1 MCVLVKNVRR
11 LLTSPRDILAVTFDT
26 NTLEAVARPKS
37 RAKDPAHASYVA
49 IHQAIKNGRIKG
61 YFSQTYCTL
70 EGIQSEDRPDV
81 LGRTRVETS
90 STSPDRNTVNI
101 RIEIRHH
108 RKPLH
113 RAHDAAL
120 QAVLQLGM
128 RALRGPARMVDG
140 LVIKDPDNAI
150 YVNEP
155 IEQVIE
161 HRSIANE
168 VAAAIESRGVGRAVA
183 LELGLKF
190 SERAGA
196 TGELWLQ
203 GLARAKPDEYRL
215 VRKAIGEWSDGD
227 AIASHVGYGIGFFC
241 TNDLGRSA
249 GGPSILDAVNRAWLE
264 ETYDVVFVTPIEL
277 AQRIR

>member
-1 MCVLVKNVRR
+1 MTMASSHAT
-11 LLTSPRDILAVTFDT
+11 LTVTFDA
-26 NTLEAVARPKS
+26 NTLEAVARPER
-37 RAKDPAHASYVA
+37 RARDPFHASYVS
-49 IHQAIKNGRIKG
+49 IQRAIKDGFLKG

-70 EGIQSEDRPDV
+70 EGIQGEDRPDV
-81 LGRTRVETS
+81 LGKTRVGTS

-101 RIEIRHH
+101 RIEISHH

-113 RAHDAAL
+113 MEHNAAL
-120 QAVLQLGM
+120 QAVLQLGI

-140 LVIKDPDNAI
+140 LVIKDPDNTI
-150 YVNEP
+150 YVNES

-161 HRSIANE
+161 HRGMANE
-168 VAAAIESRGVGRAVA
+168 VASAIESRGVGRAVA

-190 SERAGA
+190 NERAGV

-203 GLARAKPDEYRL
+203 GLARAKPDERRL

-227 AIASHVGYGIGFFC
+227 AIASHVGYGIEVFC

-249 GGPSILDAVNRAWLE
+249 GGPSILNAENRAWLT
-264 ETYDVVFVTPIEL
+264 ETYGVVFVTPTEL
-277 AQRIR
+277 AQRV